1 MGIKTDV
8 KRMAAAPTAL
18 LLLWA
23 GGASAQAADEPAQ
36 ELPRTAAAGSSAIE
50 LAPVV
55 VREESVVDP
64 VAPPITLKE
73 SLIEQPEINV
83 GGSTA
88 SSQKVF
94 VNGIEEMN
102 LNVQIDG
109 ARQSNNVWHHNGS
122 TLIDPQIL
130 KAVSVEAGVAPADAG
145 PGALGGSIRYETR
158 DAGDM
163 LQPGDDFGAFL
174 GFDYETNG
182 ETFSQSGAS
191 YGRSGGLEALGYV
204 SHGEGKNY
212 DDGNG
217 DEVIGTGVNL
227 LSTLAKLAYSA
238 QGGHRIEFSGQYLI
252 DDDVR
257 PIRANF
263 ADVGGRN
270 QFAQNKFERRSGVL
284 EYTNMQPTALFDPTL
299 RISFNESSIER
310 PSPTGA
316 ATRIYFDSAVK
327 SVSGLAQNRFVTPW
341 GQLTTGLD
349 FYEDRSKTNNYAR
362 IDEERATNVGV
373 FAQLRTDASKPLS
386 ASAGLRVDTQQYES
400 VDDRDIDNSGVS
412 PNLSLRYAFTP
423 SLALTAGYSYV
434 FGGLQLLESA
444 LFHAAEY
451 TYADDVDA
459 QKARNAK
466 LGLEYREGG
475 LKLGA
480 EGFRTLITNSP
491 DVDIEP
497 GVRHNGPDLET
508 KGVNIEAAYDWSRAR
523 IGAYY
528 THAELEYGDAGIRT
542 FAPTFGTPVGDVLKL
557 SGAYA
562 WPAQGLVAGLTA
574 EFTLDYD
581 HDDASETPDLAGYEV
596 VNLYAEYKPVR
607 LQALTLRIA
616 ADNLFDKDYVD
627 RFSTSNAENLNIR
640 PLMAQGRSFV
650 FTTRFSF

>member
-1 MGIKTDV
+1 MGIK
-8 KRMAAAPTAL
+8 KIPAASTAL

-23 GGASAQAADEPAQ
+23 GGASAQASDESAG
-36 ELPRTAAAGSSAIE
+36 EPRQTAAADSAVK

-55 VREESVVDP
+55 VREEFTADP

-73 SLIEQPEINV
+73 SLIEKPEINV

-130 KAVSVEAGVAPADAG
+130 KAVSVDAGVAPADAG

-158 DAGDM
+158 DVADMLEAGDN
-163 LQPGDDFGAFL
+163 FGAFL

-182 ETFSQSGAS
+182 ETFSQSGAA
-191 YGRSGGLEALGYV
+191 YGRSGRFEALGYV

-217 DEVIGTGVNL
+217 DEVLGTAVNL
-227 LSTLAKLAYSA
+227 LSTLAKLAYS
-238 QGGHRIEFSGQYLI
+238 GENGHRVELSGQYLI
-252 DDDVR
+252 DDDIR

-270 QFAQNKFERRSGVL
+270 QFAQNKFERRQGGL
-284 EYTNMQPTALFDPTL
+284 EYTNTQPTAWFDPTL
-299 RISFNESSIER
+299 RLSFNESSIER

-341 GQLTTGLD
+341 GQLTAGLD
-349 FYEDRSKTNNYAR
+349 FYEDRSETNNYAR
-362 IDEERATNVGV
+362 VDKERATNVGV
-373 FAQLRTDASKPLS
+373 FTQLRTDATRPLS
-386 ASAGLRVDTQQYES
+386 ASAGLRVDTQQYKS
-400 VDDRDIDNSGVS
+400 VDDRDIDNTGVS

-423 SLALTAGYSYV
+423 AFALTAGYSYV

-459 QKARNAK
+459 QTSRNAK
-466 LGLEYREGG
+466 LGLEYSEAG
-475 LKLGA
+475 LKLGV

-491 DVDIEP
+491 DVDIAP
-497 GVRHNGPDLET
+497 GVRSNGPDLET
-508 KGVNIEAAYDWSRAR
+508 KGVNVEAAYEWSRAR
-523 IGAYY
+523 IGLYY
-528 THAELEYGDAGIRT
+528 THAELEYGNDNIRT

-557 SGAYA
+557 SSAYA
-562 WPAQGLVAGLTA
+562 WPAQGLIAGLTA

-581 HDDASETPDLAGYEV
+581 HDDSSETPDLAGYEV
-596 VNLYAEYKPVR
+596 VNLYVEYKPVQ